1 MSQQGTSTVN
11 KLNYRVALR
20 EASPADRGKLLSL
33 LLTTGEVAPAPQC
46 PGLSLPVQGGCVGD
60 PVQNYPTK
68 MVRHLGNTAY

>member
-11 KLNYRVALR
+11 KLNYWVALR

-46 PGLSLPVQGGCVGD
+46 PGV
-60 PVQNYPTK
+60 
-68 MVRHLGNTAY
+68 